1 MNLRDA
7 LRYAWAKPL
16 LLGFL
21 LLPFAFLVQ
30 GIFEQSLGPNPAE
43 YLIRS
48 TGELALRML
57 CLTLLITP
65 LRVQFTLPELARFR
79 RGLGLL
85 TFFYAFMHALCYSLL
100 DMELVWNDIVND
112 IVKRPFILVGTLSFV
127 LLSLLAGTS
136 FNRAVK
142 ALGAK
147 RWRKLHQAVYVIAAL
162 TILHFFWMRSGKKN
176 YEEVMVYGA
185 ILGLLLGW
193 RAWHTCTNWQA
204 TKRKT

>member
-1 MNLRDA
+1 MNLRAA
-7 LRYAWAKPL
+7 LRNAWAQPL

-21 LLPFAFLVQ
+21 FLPFVFLFL
-30 GIFEQSLGPNPAE
+30 GIFQETLGPNPAE

-48 TGELALRML
+48 TGELTLRML
-57 CLTLLITP
+57 CITLLITP
-65 LRVQFTLPELARFR
+65 LRVQLTLPELARFR

-100 DMELVWNDIVND
+100 DMELVWNDILND

-127 LLSLLAGTS
+127 LLSMLAATS

-142 ALGAK
+142 AMGAK
-147 RWRKLHQAVYVIAAL
+147 RWRKLHQVVYVIAGLA
-162 TILHFFWMRSGKKN
+162 ILHFFWMRSGKKN

-193 RAWHTCTNWQA
+193 RIWHKWRANL
-204 TKRKT
+204 KSNP

>member
-1 MNLRDA
+1 LNLRTA
-7 LRYAWAKPL
+7 LRNAWAQPL

-21 LLPFAFLVQ
+21 LWPFAFLVL
-30 GIFEQSLGPNPAE
+30 GIFQETLGPNPAE

-57 CLTLLITP
+57 CLTLAITP
-65 LRVQFTLPELARFR
+65 LRVQFNLPELARFR

-100 DMELVWNDIVND
+100 DMEWVWNDIVKD
-112 IVKRPFILVGTLSFV
+112 IVKRPFILVGALSFV
-127 LLSLLAGTS
+127 LLTLLASTS

-142 ALGAK
+142 ALGAQ
-147 RWRKLHQAVYVIAAL
+147 RWRKLHQAVYVIAGLA
-162 TILHFFWMRSGKKN
+162 ILHFFWMRSGKKN

-193 RAWHTCTNWQA
+193 RVWHKWRTRQA
-204 TKRKT
+204 ATRKP

>member
-7 LRYAWAKPL
+7 LRHAWAKPL

-21 LLPFAFLVQ
+21 LLPFAFLVL

-65 LRVQFTLPELARFR
+65 LRVQFTLPELAQFR

-100 DMELVWNDIVND
+100 DMELVWNDIVKD
-112 IVKRPFILVGTLSFV
+112 IVKRPFILVGALSFV
-127 LLSLLAGTS
+127 LLTLLASTS

-142 ALGAK
+142 AMGAQ
-147 RWRKLHQAVYVIAAL
+147 RWRKLHQAVYVIAGLA
-162 TILHFFWMRSGKKN
+162 ILHFFWMRSGKKN

-193 RAWHTCTNWQA
+193 RVWRKWRTRQA
-204 TKRKT
+204 ATRKP

>member
-1 MNLRDA
+1 MNLRTA
-7 LRYAWAKPL
+7 LRNAWAQPL

-21 LLPFAFLVQ
+21 LWPFAFLVL
-30 GIFEQSLGPNPAE
+30 GIFQETLGPNPAE

-57 CLTLLITP
+57 CLTLLMTP
-65 LRVQFTLPELARFR
+65 LRVQFNLPELARFR

-100 DMELVWNDIVND
+100 DMEWVWDEIVKDI
-112 IVKRPFILVGTLSFV
+112 IKRPFILVGTLSFI
-127 LLSLLAGTS
+127 LLSLLAATS

-142 ALGAK
+142 ALGGQ
-147 RWRKLHQAVYVIAAL
+147 RWRRLHQAVYAIAGL
-162 TILHFFWMRSGKKN
+162 SILHFFWMRSGKKN
-176 YEEVMVYGA
+176 YEEVLVYGA

-193 RAWHTCTNWQA
+193 RVWHKWRTRQA
-204 TKRKT
+204 AMRKP

>member
-1 MNLRDA
+1 MNLRAA
-7 LRYAWAKPL
+7 LRNAWAQPL

-21 LLPFAFLVQ
+21 FLPFVFLVL
-30 GIFEQSLGPNPAE
+30 GIFQETLGPNPAE

-48 TGELALRML
+48 TGELTLRML
-57 CLTLLITP
+57 CITLLITP
-65 LRVQFTLPELARFR
+65 LRVQLTLPELARFR

-100 DMELVWNDIVND
+100 DMELVWNDILND
-112 IVKRPFILVGTLSFV
+112 IMKRPFILVGTLSFV
-127 LLSLLAGTS
+127 LLSMLAATS

-142 ALGAK
+142 AMGAK
-147 RWRKLHQAVYVIAAL
+147 RWRKLHQVVYVIAGLA
-162 TILHFFWMRSGKKN
+162 ILHFFWMRSGKKN

-193 RAWHTCTNWQA
+193 RIWHKWRANL
-204 TKRKT
+204 KSNP